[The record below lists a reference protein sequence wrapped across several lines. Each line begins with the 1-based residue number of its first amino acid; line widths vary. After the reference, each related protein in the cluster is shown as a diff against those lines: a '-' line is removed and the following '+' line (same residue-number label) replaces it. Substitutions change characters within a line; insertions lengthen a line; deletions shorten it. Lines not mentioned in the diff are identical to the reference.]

1 MSDSASLI
9 TMIVY
14 MGFIWPIVFY
24 TLIRHRGVP
33 EKINARIVFFAIL
46 FLITGDSAL
55 MITRIVSHFMYLSS
69 KISRETGFVVQGW
82 GLLSSSI
89 TMNCFYY
96 CLYRY
101 AVRHNAAQA
110 SPRYST
116 ASGAWV
122 NRLALFFVFARIA
135 MVCFPQNNWFADPA
149 GLDRTFRYCTNIPL
163 YAQGLLAF
171 IVLWNNIK
179 IAPPTGTSPAV
190 TPLAVN
196 GVDYYRTTK
205 KILVW
210 MVISFI
216 CYTITM
222 FGMPISPMFGMA
234 MLPKS
239 LAYMMMVYYLF
250 RLELN
255 TTGKESGAGLTS
267 LPEMERSI

>member
-1 MSDSASLI
+1 MSDTASLI

-14 MGFIWPIVFY
+14 MCFIWPIVLY

-33 EKINARIVFFAIL
+33 EKTGARIVFFAIL

-55 MITRIVSHFMYLSS
+55 MITRIVCHFMYVAS

-82 GLLSSSI
+82 GLIASSI

-101 AVRHNAAQA
+101 GARHDAAQSSPCYSAA
-110 SPRYST
+110 S
-116 ASGAWV
+116 AAWIH
-122 NRLALFFVFARIA
+122 RLALFFVFARIA
-135 MVCFPQNNWFADPA
+135 MVWCPQNKWFVDPV
-149 GLDRTFRYCTNIPL
+149 GLDRTFRYFTNIPL
-163 YAQGLLAF
+163 YAQGLIAG
-171 IVLWNNIK
+171 IVLWKNIAT
-179 IAPPTGTSPAV
+179 APSTGALSAG
-190 TPLAVN
+190 TPLVAPCM
-196 GVDYYRTTK
+196 DYNQTIG
-205 KILVW
+205 KILAW
-210 MVISFI
+210 MLISFI

-255 TTGKESGAGLTS
+255 TANKKC
-267 LPEMERSI
+267 